1 MSAVQSNQSA
11 TILINGMSCA
21 SCVSHVAKAAR
32 SLAGVESCEVNLAG
46 GRAVV
51 TFDPAR
57 TDAKQISARI
67 SESGYP
73 AQPMTGGESRTKR
86 TQSRQRDASQWL
98 QRALAALILW
108 LPVELA
114 HWITRI
120 IWPNSHSVHLDINW
134 ISLGT
139 STLAMVYV
147 GSAFYRSAWNALRHR
162 TTNMDTL
169 IAMGASV
176 AYFYSLVFFVGG
188 LIALWPAP
196 TGDELYFMESS
207 ALLGL
212 ISLGHWLEA
221 RARQSAGR
229 AVEDLLNLT
238 PEMALLLE
246 DGENSKT
253 REVPVATI
261 VKGNRVLVRPGDRV
275 PIDGMV
281 VDGASNVDESM
292 LTGEPLPVRRS
303 AGDKVIGGTINQDGR
318 LVLRATAVGSET
330 ALAQIVALVEK
341 AQDSKPPVQKLADRV
356 AAVFVPVVL
365 GIALLTAVSWFAW
378 GTIHYWHQQLIW
390 AQVARTSCSVLLIAC
405 PCALGLAVPTALMV
419 GTGLGA
425 RRGILIRD
433 VDALQKA
440 EKLDI
445 IVLDKTGTITR
456 GKPVVSS
463 IICQAGEGIAG
474 AIDENQILQLAAA
487 AERYSAHPLAK
498 AIVAAAT
505 DRKLQF
511 PSPDGFNTEPGFGV
525 TATVHGRSIII
536 GNALMLAKHGLRDL
550 EQSTD
555 GTQASVVYIA
565 EKISGEIHCLGRI
578 LISDQIKPDSEA
590 AVKSLRA
597 MGLDT
602 VLLTGDKKSAAE
614 AVGREVGIQDVRA
627 EVLPAGKA
635 GVIRELQQQ
644 GTRRV
649 AMVGDGINDAAAL
662 ATADMGMAMSTGS
675 DIAKET
681 GDIILMGDSLG
692 GVATAIRLSQATMR
706 VIRQNLFLAF
716 FYNVLAIP
724 LAAAGVLHPVVAAAA
739 MALSDVTV
747 VGNSLRLR
755 WARVGR
761 K

>member
-1 MSAVQSNQSA
+1 
-11 TILINGMSCA
+11 
-21 SCVSHVAKAAR
+21 
-32 SLAGVESCEVNLAG
+32 
-46 GRAVV
+46 
-51 TFDPAR
+51 
-57 TDAKQISARI
+57 
-67 SESGYP
+67 
-73 AQPMTGGESRTKR
+73 
-86 TQSRQRDASQWL
+86 
-98 QRALAALILW
+98 
-108 LPVELA
+108 
-114 HWITRI
+114 
-120 IWPNSHSVHLDINW
+120 
-134 ISLGT
+134 
-139 STLAMVYV
+139 
-147 GSAFYRSAWNALRHR
+147 
-162 TTNMDTL
+162 
-169 IAMGASV
+169 
-176 AYFYSLVFFVGG
+176 
-188 LIALWPAP
+188 
-196 TGDELYFMESS
+196 
-207 ALLGL
+207 
-212 ISLGHWLEA
+212 
-221 RARQSAGR
+221 
-229 AVEDLLNLT
+229 
-238 PEMALLLE
+238 
-246 DGENSKT
+246 
-253 REVPVATI
+253 
-261 VKGNRVLVRPGDRV
+261 
-275 PIDGMV
+275 
-281 VDGASNVDESM
+281 
-292 LTGEPLPVRRS
+292 
-303 AGDKVIGGTINQDGR
+303 VIGGTINQDGR